1 MQFKPGTLSDYT
13 DSMGERIRIVFEK
26 LWEDKYGKKLPSK
39 SRDSRRL
46 LFVAIAQGVIQH
58 LQVNAQD
65 AFDIEANVEQQTDSG
80 PLIRSE
86 GLYYSYTI
94 TVDQV
99 NSTDNKIKSTGKG
112 KDNVKVNILS
122 TGVLP

>member
-1 MQFKPGTLSDYT
+1 MEFKPGTLSDYT

-39 SRDSRRL
+39 SKDKRRL

-58 LQVNAQD
+58 LQANAQD
-65 AFDIEANVEQQTDSG
+65 AFNVEVNVEQQTDTG
-80 PLIRSE
+80 PLIRSR
-86 GLYYSYTI
+86 GSYSSHTI
-94 TVDQV
+94 TVDQI
-99 NSTDNKIKSTGKG
+99 NSAGNKVKSAGKG
-112 KDNVKVNILS
+112 KENVKVNLLS